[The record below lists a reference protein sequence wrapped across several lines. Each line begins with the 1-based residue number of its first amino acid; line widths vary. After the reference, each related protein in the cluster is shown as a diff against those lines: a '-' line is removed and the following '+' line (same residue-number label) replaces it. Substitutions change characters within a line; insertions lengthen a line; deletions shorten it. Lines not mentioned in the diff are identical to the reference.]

1 MIPEI
6 TAIEPETH
14 AFSVLKSDS
23 SQLDIQSIQPDN
35 SKHIQS
41 PVDTDTVRKQYENMS
56 YDEMS
61 QRMAESYKE
70 LSEMLGNRWSN
81 PLSDIT
87 DTPSVTD
94 DGEDE
99 LEEKE
104 FTEADKKTKATKD
117 FSRTVSSGDLT
128 KVLALLQDENT
139 RSLIDI
145 DARDKDGTTPL
156 IYAACFGKTEIA
168 QALLTAGAKVDIQ
181 DSIGWSA
188 LMWAT
193 TNSHEALVKV
203 LLAHGASSQQKT
215 AKGRTAFDFVNTENH
230 KIADIL
236 NTNPRD
242 SMSSTS
248 SAMGRT
254 VYSSSSASS
263 NAGDNDFYYYSTAE
277 GVDNFLA
284 EESDRRQH
292 LMETAMALAGGTGD
306 DDDEGDDGDED
317 YNYGDNDD
325 DDNGDDIYN
334 TFDWDSCMPHQMF
347 VFNADHLNYILD
359 TVITCIEVPLQS
371 DQTSGEPA
379 SREKRQEMCV
389 PANVVFLSA
398 RFAHYYSSSE
408 LLHNVLSGALARMS
422 KYTKAHSCDLSVLA
436 FWITNFSQLL
446 YYLKK
451 DAGLVAET
459 ADYQLALSELISETY
474 TLIVNASCRRM
485 TKLLESAMLDYE
497 EIPGMEDIDFTDD
510 WHRFFRRNPRRSAI
524 MPDNGAMA
532 MRRHSSL
539 PAISSA
545 LEQTSPQSVTNILST
560 TFQVLQFYEV
570 HPTII
575 IQVLCQFLHSMSCE
589 LFNRILT
596 SKKRLSRS
604 KALQVRMNLSHVEDW
619 INHQRLPASLMSY
632 LNPITQLLQLL
643 QCVSQLDEPTLF
655 IETVTKFDAL
665 NALQIK
671 RCVMNYRYEVNEPRL
686 PENIEHYVCQLA
698 EDTVRFRQAR
708 QKGPDGRQRGSSM
721 SRAQSVSIQRK
732 RSRRESVSQ
741 FVGSLISSVNITAS
755 ASLPPSIP
763 TETAAAATAAATAT
777 ATASPLPAAKEE
789 ASDDEDKQ
797 IKETKD
803 SRFMLPF
810 SVPTTA
816 HMVHISGWA
825 PEDSRRE
832 KIVVPVIPEEWM
844 NTLDKG
850 DQEN

>member
-6 TAIEPETH
+6 TTIESEDTY
-14 AFSVLKSDS
+14 SL
-23 SQLDIQSIQPDN
+23 IQPN
-35 SKHIQS
+35 E
-41 PVDTDTVRKQYENMS
+41 PTPTPTDVRKQFENMS

-99 LEEKE
+99 SEEKE
-104 FTEADKKTKATKD
+104 STQADKGAIATKE
-117 FSRTVSSGDLT
+117 FSRTVSSGDLS
-128 KVLALLQDENT
+128 KVLALLEDETT
-139 RSLIDI
+139 RALIDI

-254 VYSSSSASS
+254 VYSTSSASS

-306 DDDEGDDGDED
+306 DDED
-317 YNYGDNDD
+317 YDYS
-325 DDNGDDIYN
+325 DDNEDDIYN
-334 TFDWDSCMPHQMF
+334 TFDWDNCMPHQMF

-359 TVITCIEVPLQS
+359 TVITCIEIPHQDSV
-371 DQTSGEPA
+371 A
-379 SREKRQEMCV
+379 SKEKRQEMCV

-398 RFAHYYSSSE
+398 RFAHYFSSSE
-408 LLHNVLSGALARMS
+408 LLRNVLGGALARMS
-422 KYTKAHSCDLSVLA
+422 KYTKAHSCDLSVLS

-459 ADYQLALSELISETY
+459 ADYQLILSELISETY
-474 TLIVNASCRRM
+474 TLIVNASCRQM
-485 TKLLESAMLDYE
+485 TRLLEPAMLDYE

-510 WHRFFRRNPRRSAI
+510 WHRFFRRNPRQSIVFSPER
-524 MPDNGAMA
+524 
-532 MRRHSSL
+532 
-539 PAISSA
+539 
-545 LEQTSPQSVTNILST
+545 TSPQSVTNLLSS

-619 INHQRLPASLMSY
+619 INHHRLPVSLMSY

-655 IETVTKFDAL
+655 IDTVKKFDTL

-686 PENIEHYVCQLA
+686 PDNIEQYVCQLA
-698 EDTVRFRQAR
+698 EDTIRFRQAR

-721 SRAQSVSIQRK
+721 SRTQSVSIQRK

-741 FVGSLISSVNITAS
+741 FVGSLISSVNITSS
-755 ASLPPSIP
+755 ASLPPPSLP
-763 TETAAAATAAATAT
+763 TE
-777 ATASPLPAAKEE
+777 PLPSLAASREG
-789 ASDDEDKQ
+789 SDDEDKQ

-832 KIVVPVIPEEWM
+832 KVVVPVIPEEWM

-850 DQEN
+850 DQKN